1 MIEQHQRLVLSR
13 YMKIYVDFSFIYD
26 ELLDK
31 YYLNNGRNAIPPRC
45 FFRGAFP
52 SKRSLL
58 GSFK

>member
-45 FFRGAFP
+45 FFECVKLF
-52 SKRSLL
+52 L
-58 GSFK
+58 